1 MSSVLKSE
9 ADLREHYLMP
19 GAGPVDKQLDHV
31 EKHCASF
38 IGLSPFVCIGT
49 SRDGA
54 LPDVSPRGGE
64 PGFVKVQDPKTLL
77 LPDWPGNN
85 RLDSLTNI
93 VMSAGVGLLFF
104 IPGFND
110 LLRVNGKAEISIDP
124 AHTGLFE
131 MRGRN
136 PRSVMVIH
144 VEEVYLH
151 CTKALVRSELWNAE
165 KQVDRSALPSTGTM
179 YRDQLALDQVPPEVI
194 DGALKDNEEQELY

>member
-1 MSSVLKSE
+1 MSKVLSSE
-9 ADLREHYLMP
+9 AELRDHYLMP
-19 GAGPVDKQLDHV
+19 GAGPVDKQLDHI

-49 SRDGA
+49 ARDGA

-64 PGFVKVQDPKTLL
+64 PGFVKIQDPKTLL
-77 LPDWPGNN
+77 MPDWPGNN

-93 VMSAGVGLLFF
+93 VASPGIGLLFF

-110 LLRVNGKAEISIDP
+110 LLRVNGRADVSVDP
-124 AHTGLFE
+124 AHTGQFE
-131 MRGRN
+131 MRRRN
-136 PRSVMVIH
+136 PRSVMVVH

-165 KQVDRSALPSTGTM
+165 KQVDRSALPSTGAM
-179 YRDQLALDQVPPEVI
+179 YRDQMALDQVPAEAI
-194 DGALKDNEEQELY
+194 DGALKENEEQDLY

>member
-1 MSSVLKSE
+1 MSNVLTSE
-9 ADLREHYLMP
+9 AELREHYLMP
-19 GAGPVDKQLDHV
+19 GAGPVDKQLDHI
-31 EKHCASF
+31 EKHGQSF

-49 SRDGA
+49 APDGA

-64 PGFVKVQDPKTLL
+64 PGFVKVQDPKTLI

-93 VMSAGVGLLFF
+93 VASAGVGLLFF

-110 LLRVNGKAEISIDP
+110 LLRVNGRAEISVDP
-124 AHTGLFE
+124 EHTGLFE

-136 PRSVMVIH
+136 PQSVMVIN

-151 CTKALVRSELWNAE
+151 CTKALVRSELWNAD

-179 YRDQLALDQVPPEVI
+179 YRDQLALDKVPPEVI
-194 DGALKDNEEQELY
+194 DQALDESERNDIY

>member
-1 MSSVLKSE
+1 MSNVLTSE
-9 ADLREHYLMP
+9 ADLREHYATPM
-19 GAGPVDKQLDHV
+19 AGVIDKQLNHV

-54 LPDVSPRGGE
+54 LPDVSPKGGE
-64 PGFVKVQDPKTLL
+64 PGFVKIQDPKTLL

-93 VMSAGVGLLFF
+93 VSSGSVGLLFF
-104 IPGFND
+104 IPGIND
-110 LLRVNGKAEISIDP
+110 MLRINGRAEVSVDP
-124 AHTGLFE
+124 SHTGQFE

-136 PRSVMVIH
+136 PRSVTVIH

-165 KQVDRSALPSTGTM
+165 KQVERSALPSTGTM
-179 YRDQLALDQVPPEVI
+179 YRDQLALDKVPPEVI
-194 DGALKDNEEQELY
+194 DQALDESEKNDIY

>member
-1 MSSVLKSE
+1 MSKVLSSE
-9 ADLREHYLMP
+9 AELRDHYLMP
-19 GAGPVDKQLDHV
+19 GAGPVDKQLDHI

-49 SRDGA
+49 ARDGA

-64 PGFVKVQDPKTLL
+64 PGFVKIQDPKTLL

-93 VMSAGVGLLFF
+93 VASPGIGLLFF

-110 LLRVNGKAEISIDP
+110 LLRVNGRAELSVDP
-124 AHTGLFE
+124 THTGQFE

-136 PRSVMVIH
+136 PRSVMVVH

-165 KQVDRSALPSTGTM
+165 KQVDRSALPSTGVM
-179 YRDQLALDQVPPEVI
+179 YRDQMALDQVPPEVI
-194 DGALKDNEEQELY
+194 DGALKENEEQELY

>member
-1 MSSVLKSE
+1 MSYTLTSE
-9 ADLREHYLMP
+9 AELREHYLMP
-19 GAGPVDKQLDHV
+19 GAGPVDKQLDHI

-49 SRDGA
+49 AREGA

-64 PGFVKVQDPKTLL
+64 PGFVKVKDPKTLL

-93 VMSAGVGLLFF
+93 VASAGIGLLFF

-110 LLRVNGKAEISIDP
+110 LLRVNGRAEVSVDP
-124 AHTGLFE
+124 VNTGQFE

-144 VEEVYLH
+144 VDEVYLH

-179 YRDQLALDQVPPEVI
+179 YRDQLALDKVPPEVI
-194 DGALKDNEEQELY
+194 DQALDESEKNDIY

>member
-1 MSSVLKSE
+1 MSNVLTSE
-9 ADLREHYLMP
+9 ADLREHYATPM
-19 GAGPVDKQLDHV
+19 AGVIDKQLDHV

-64 PGFVKVQDPKTLL
+64 PGFVRVQDPKTLL

-85 RLDSLTNI
+85 RLDTLTNI
-93 VMSAGVGLLFF
+93 VSSGSVGLLFF
-104 IPGFND
+104 IPGIND
-110 LLRVNGKAEISIDP
+110 MLRINGRAEVSVD
-124 AHTGLFE
+124 ASHTSQFE

-136 PRSVMVIH
+136 PRSVVVIH

-165 KQVDRSALPSTGTM
+165 KQVERSALPSTGTM
-179 YRDQLALDQVPPEVI
+179 YRDQLSLDKVPPEVI
-194 DGALKDNEEQELY
+194 DQALDESEKNDIY

>member
-1 MSSVLKSE
+1 MSNVLTSE

-64 PGFVKVQDPKTLL
+64 PGFVRVQDPKTLL

-85 RLDSLTNI
+85 RLDTLTNI
-93 VMSAGVGLLFF
+93 VSSGSVGLLFF
-104 IPGFND
+104 IPGIND
-110 LLRVNGKAEISIDP
+110 MLRVNGRAEVSVD
-124 AHTGLFE
+124 ASHTGQFE

-136 PRSVMVIH
+136 PRSVVVIH

-151 CTKALVRSELWNAE
+151 CTKALVRSALWDAE
-165 KQVDRSALPSTGTM
+165 KQVERTVLPSTGEM
-179 YRDQLALDQVPPEVI
+179 YRDQLALDTVPAKVI
-194 DGALKDNEEQELY
+194 DDALEESEERDLY

>member
-1 MSSVLKSE
+1 MSNVLTSE
-9 ADLREHYLMP
+9 AELREHYLMP
-19 GAGPVDKQLDHV
+19 GAEPVDKQLDHI
-31 EKHCASF
+31 EKHGQSF

-49 SRDGA
+49 ARDGA

-93 VMSAGVGLLFF
+93 VASAGVGLLFF

-110 LLRVNGKAEISIDP
+110 LLRVNGRAEISVDP
-124 AHTGLFE
+124 EHTGLFE

-136 PRSVMVIH
+136 PQSVMVIN

-151 CTKALVRSELWNAE
+151 CTKALVRSELWNAD

-179 YRDQLALDQVPPEVI
+179 YRDQLALDKVPPEVI
-194 DGALKDNEEQELY
+194 DQALDESERNDIY

>member
-1 MSSVLKSE
+1 MSNVLTSE

-64 PGFVKVQDPKTLL
+64 PGFVRVQDPKTLL

-85 RLDSLTNI
+85 RLDTLTNI
-93 VMSAGVGLLFF
+93 VSSGSVGLLFF
-104 IPGFND
+104 IPGIND
-110 LLRVNGKAEISIDP
+110 MLRINGRAEVSVD
-124 AHTGLFE
+124 ASHTGQFE

-136 PRSVMVIH
+136 PRSVVVIH

-151 CTKALVRSELWNAE
+151 CTKALVRSALWDAE
-165 KQVDRSALPSTGTM
+165 KQVERTALPSTGEM
-179 YRDQLALDQVPPEVI
+179 YRDQLALDTVPAKVI
-194 DGALKDNEEQELY
+194 DDALEESEEHDLY

>member
-1 MSSVLKSE
+1 MNKVLSSE
-9 ADLREHYLMP
+9 AELRDHYLMP
-19 GAGPVDKQLDHV
+19 GAGPVDKQLDHI

-49 SRDGA
+49 SREGA

-64 PGFVKVQDPKTLL
+64 PGFVTVRDPKTLL

-93 VMSAGVGLLFF
+93 VVSPGVGLLFF

-110 LLRVNGKAEISIDP
+110 LLRVNGRAEVSVDP
-124 AHTGLFE
+124 ALTGKFE

-136 PRSVMVIH
+136 PRSVVVVH

-151 CTKALVRSELWNAE
+151 CTKALVRSELWNTE
-165 KQVDRSALPSTGTM
+165 KQVARSALPSTGAM
-179 YRDQLALDQVPPEVI
+179 YRDQMALDNVPAEVI
-194 DGALKDNEEQELY
+194 DQALDDSEKNDIY